1 MNQGKDISNPKL
13 ANLVSPIGHVTVQTT
28 QGPMQVDMHK
38 FAVAADKLGAG
49 KYDVLGI
56 SGYRNAKGELV
67 PDYDSVRIEK
77 YHNG

>member
-1 MNQGKDISNPKL
+1 MNQGKDISTPKL
-13 ANLVSPIGHVTVQTT
+13 ANLVAPQGNITVQTT

-67 PDYDSVRIEK
+67 PDYNSVRIEK

>member
-1 MNQGKDISNPKL
+1 MSQGKDIDTPKL
-13 ANLVSPIGHVTVQTT
+13 ANLVAPMGNITVQTT

-56 SGYRNAKGELV
+56 SGFRNSRGELI